1 MRFIVHGTRISRP
14 EAPIEARYDSPRT
27 PPHRPPPPQVA
38 RFNGMRTATVAAPK
52 FVDAAFTVSIQTVGR
67 RSTVS
72 VEAAKKS

>member
-1 MRFIVHGTRISRP
+1 MVHGFRAPKRPSRHATTRRELP
-14 EAPIEARYDSPRT
+14 PT
-27 PPHRPPPPQVA
+27 PPPPPQVA